1 MKMDTTDYRTR
12 IEKMIIE
19 KAMKD
24 ETFRNKLIH
33 EPRLTLEQEL
43 GATIPEAITI
53 NILEETP
60 DTFFLVL
67 PSASSAKVVDEL
79 MESELAQVSGGTN
92 ETETGAATGYSQY
105 CGGQRSAAC
114 WF

>member
-1 MKMDTTDYRTR
+1 MEIIAEQRTR
-12 IEKMIIE
+12 IEKMLVE

-24 ETFRNKLIH
+24 ESFRKKLIH
-33 EPRLTLEQEL
+33 EPRLTLEHEL
-43 GATIPEAITI
+43 GATIPEYIKI
-53 NILEETP
+53 NILEETS
-60 DTFFLVL
+60 DTFYLVL
-67 PSASSAKVVDEL
+67 PSGSSIKAVDEL

-92 ETETGAATGYSQY
+92 ETETQTVFGYSQY